1 MNVNGTER
9 LGGSILAKRK
19 KKNTSGLPM
28 LQRIGLIILTFFG
41 TLIILSQEFQEEAVV
56 KDEPLSK
63 EAFIEE
69 VATHTIPLGKKYGIR
84 PSVTIAQAILE
95 SNWGQSG
102 LSTQDNN
109 YFGIKG
115 GNSSRQ
121 YATLEYGEDWV
132 EIQASFRSYPSLQAS
147 IEDYA
152 KLIANGTQW
161 NADLYRGVIEAD
173 NYKDAAYALSE
184 AGYATDPTYPEKL
197 ITLIETYQL
206 DQYDTN

>member
-1 MNVNGTER
+1 M
-9 LGGSILAKRK
+9 
-19 KKNTSGLPM
+19 
-28 LQRIGLIILTFFG
+28 
-41 TLIILSQEFQEEAVV
+41 ILSQEFQEDVPLEDA
-56 KDEPLSK
+56 PLSK

-69 VATHTIPLGKKYGIR
+69 VAKHTLPLEKEYGIR

-102 LSTQDNN
+102 LSVQDNN

-115 GNSSRQ
+115 GKSSRQ
-121 YATLEYGEDWV
+121 YATLEYEEDWV
-132 EIQASFRSYPSLQAS
+132 EIEASFRSYPSLQAS

-161 NADLYRGVIEAD
+161 DSSLYRGVIDAD
-173 NYKDAAYALSE
+173 NYKDAAYALSD

-197 ITLIETYQL
+197 IALIETYQL
-206 DQYDTN
+206 DQYDTK